1 MDNKELA
8 MGTVFGIQFIGRKLD
23 NDGTSWDIT
32 KIGEFD
38 GDVKSRLGQAY
49 LEEVL
54 EYCDNDKRVFA
65 EVIDEFLRIMD
76 RS

>member
-8 MGTVFGIQFIGRKLD
+8 RANVFGIQFIGKKLD
-23 NDGTSWDIT
+23 NDNTSWDIT
-32 KIGEFD
+32 KTGEFD

-54 EYCDNDKRVFA
+54 EYCDNDKRVFM